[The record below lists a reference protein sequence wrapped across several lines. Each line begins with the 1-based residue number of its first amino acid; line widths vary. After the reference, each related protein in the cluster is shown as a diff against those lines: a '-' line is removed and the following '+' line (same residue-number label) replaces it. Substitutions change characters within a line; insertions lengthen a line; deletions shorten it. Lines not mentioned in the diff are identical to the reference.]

1 MKKKIGLFT
10 EIIMYLAMLIQMLY
24 VLAGNIAHE
33 IIGVVFFV
41 CLVTHIVIK
50 RKWFRTLFG
59 KSTAS
64 TGPRRFANIITV
76 LLLTVSIIL
85 MVSSMGV
92 SRTLFPWFRFMMEP
106 LFHRYLAT
114 GMLTLAI
121 IHGGMHFYFRAAN
134 KKKIV
139 IFITVA
145 AGAALALGLALVPY
159 LNRHLRKV
167 EIELTEKVSG
177 EKIEVNGNMPL
188 VVYFTRVGNT
198 DFDEDVDAVSGASL
212 MKVGNE
218 LVGSNEL
225 LALMVQDAL
234 GCKIIPITLTGQKY
248 PSSYTDTVSVAGK
261 ELREDVRPT
270 VEDIDISEFDTI
282 ILVYPIW
289 WGTIPMPVATFL
301 ENNDFSGKT
310 IHLLASQGS
319 AGFGS
324 STKDIKNMAKGAEV
338 IEGLSIYCED
348 ITDARN
354 EIGVWLKEIFTR

>member
-1 MKKKIGLFT
+1 MKKKINLLT
-10 EIIMYLAMLIQMLY
+10 EIMMYLAMLVQMLY

-50 RKWFRTLFG
+50 RKWFRTLFR
-59 KSTAS
+59 KSSAS
-64 TGPRRFANIITV
+64 TGARRFANIITV
-76 LLLTVSIIL
+76 LLLIVSIVL

-121 IHGGMHFYFRAAN
+121 VHGGMHFYFRTTN
-134 KKKIV
+134 KKKVV
-139 IFITVA
+139 IFITLI
-145 AGAALALGLALVPY
+145 AGAGIALGLALVPY

-167 EIELTEKVSG
+167 EIELNEKVSG
-177 EKIEVNGNMPL
+177 EKVDVKGNMPL

-198 DFDEDVDAVSGASL
+198 DFDDDVDAVSGASL

-225 LALMVQDAL
+225 LALMVKDAL
-234 GCKIIPITLTGQKY
+234 GCETIPITLIGQKY

-261 ELREDVRPT
+261 ELREDARPT
-270 VEDIDISEFDTI
+270 VENIDISGYDTI
-282 ILVYPIW
+282 ILIYPIW
-289 WGTIPMPVATFL
+289 WGTVPMPVATFL
-301 ENNDFSGKT
+301 ESNDFSGKT
-310 IHLLASQGS
+310 LHLLASQGS
-319 AGFGS
+319 AGLGS
-324 STKDIKNMAKGAEV
+324 STKDIRNMAKGAEV

-348 ITDARN
+348 ITDAR
-354 EIGVWLKEIFTR
+354 EKIGVWLKEIFAR